1 MSYIIRKSHRVIGRS
16 QDTRRLSVS
25 LRDLGICICCLCA
38 LVTTGCGG
46 VSSTMPNT
54 PMVQTTTT
62 LSATPAVVILGATVT
77 LSASVIYPPA
87 ETATGLVNFSDG
99 SVALGSAFLD
109 SKGLATLKVTTL
121 SVGTHAITARF
132 AGNEA
137 ITASISRPA
146 VVTVLT
152 PAMTGMSTNPS
163 Q

>member
-1 MSYIIRKSHRVIGRS
+1 
-16 QDTRRLSVS
+16 
-25 LRDLGICICCLCA
+25 
-38 LVTTGCGG
+38 
-46 VSSTMPNT
+46 
-54 PMVQTTTT
+54 MVQTTTT
-62 LSATPAVVILGATVT
+62 LSATPAVVTLGATVT
-77 LSASVIYPPA
+77 LSASVVYPPA
-87 ETATGLVNFSDG
+87 ETATGPVNFSDG